1 LHEWALGNG
10 NSELGINAT
19 FSFWQEPV
27 PGVSEGG
34 FGGDGQYNLL
44 FNRHRDD
51 AEGCA
56 ALELTAEP
64 TQRWTVSLY

>member
-1 LHEWALGNG
+1 
-10 NSELGINAT
+10 
-19 FSFWQEPV
+19 
-27 PGVSEGG
+27 VSAGG